1 MNVLDN
7 VRMHAP
13 EINVKY
19 IVHALMWRSTMKLS
33 TLPRVRLADLPTP
46 LQELPNLSAALKGPR
61 ILVKRDDLTGLAFGG
76 NKTRKLEYL
85 MADAINQGA
94 DYIVTGAGF
103 HSNWCTQAAAAAR
116 KLGMRVVLVKSGPKD
131 GYEPEDI
138 DGNHLLHHL
147 MGAEIKVARPEN
159 TERVI
164 EETMMELKAAG
175 HKPYRLHATGSTPPG
190 VMGYVN
196 TILELTSQAVDMGV
210 DIDYLVHASGSGG
223 TQAGL
228 VLGAKMFST
237 GMKVL
242 GVTTGGKTEEGQ
254 IERVSGLVKEAAEL
268 LGLSIDLA
276 PGDVVV
282 YNDYAGEGYGYVTDG
297 KMEAVKLAAE
307 TEGLMLDPVY
317 TASSMACLIDLCR
330 KDFFKPE
337 DVVVYLHTGGPAALF
352 PYKEPLKAY
361 LEGKKRPW
369 VIPPWSPAS
378 G

>member
-1 MNVLDN
+1 
-7 VRMHAP
+7 
-13 EINVKY
+13 
-19 IVHALMWRSTMKLS
+19 MKLS
-33 TLPRVRLADLPTP
+33 TLPRVRLASLPTP

-61 ILVKRDDLTGLAFGG
+61 IYVKRDDMTGLAFGG

-85 MADAINQGA
+85 MADAMSQGA

-116 KLGMRVVLVKSGPKD
+116 KLGMKVVLVKSGPRD

-138 DGNHLLHHL
+138 DGNHLLHRL

-159 TERVI
+159 AQKVV
-164 EETMMELKAAG
+164 EETMEELKAAG
-175 HKPYRLHATGSTPPG
+175 HTPYQLRAAGSTPPG

-196 TILELTSQAVDMGV
+196 TILELTGQAVDMGI

-237 GMKVL
+237 GIKVL
-242 GVTTGGKTEEGQ
+242 GVTTGGKAEEAQ
-254 IERVSGLVKEAAEL
+254 IERVSGLVKESAEL
-268 LGLSIDLA
+268 LGLSVELA
-276 PGDVVV
+276 PGDVTV
-282 YNDYAGEGYGYVTDG
+282 YDEYAGDGYGFVTDG

-330 KDFFKPE
+330 KRFFKPE
-337 DVVVYLHTGGPAALF
+337 DVVVFLHTGGPAALF

-361 LEGKKRPW
+361 LEGAKRPW

-378 G
+378 E

>member
-1 MNVLDN
+1 
-7 VRMHAP
+7 MHSKT
-13 EINVKY
+13 EKV
-19 IVHALMWRSTMKLS
+19 MKLS
-33 TLPRVRLADLPTP
+33 TLPRVRLANLPTP
-46 LQELPNLSAALKGPR
+46 LQELHNLSAALKGPR
-61 ILVKRDDLTGLAFGG
+61 ILVKRDDMTGLAFGG

-85 MADAINQGA
+85 MADAISQDA

-116 KLGMRVVLVKSGPKD
+116 KSGMKVVLVKSGPKD

-138 DGNHLLHHL
+138 DGNNLLHHL

-159 TERVI
+159 TQKVI
-164 EETMMELKAAG
+164 EETMEELKAAG
-175 HKPYRLHATGSTPPG
+175 HRPYLLRATGSTPPG

-196 TILELTSQAVDMGV
+196 TILELTSQAVEMGV

-228 VLGAKMFST
+228 VLGSKMFST
-237 GMKVL
+237 GMKVI
-242 GVTTGGKTEEGQ
+242 GVTTGGRPKESQ
-254 IERVSGLVKEAAEL
+254 IENVSNLVKEAAEL
-268 LGLSIDLA
+268 LELSIGLA
-276 PGDVVV
+276 ADDVVV
-282 YNDYAGEGYGYVTDG
+282 YDEYAGGGYGYVSDQ
-297 KMEAVKLAAE
+297 KMEAIKMTAE

-330 KDFFKPE
+330 KKFFKPE

-352 PYKEPLKAY
+352 PYKTPLKAY
-361 LEGKKRPW
+361 LRGEESPW
-369 VIPPWSPAS
+369 VIPPWSPSS

>member
-1 MNVLDN
+1 
-7 VRMHAP
+7 
-13 EINVKY
+13 
-19 IVHALMWRSTMKLS
+19 
-33 TLPRVRLADLPTP
+33 
-46 LQELPNLSAALKGPR
+46 
-61 ILVKRDDLTGLAFGG
+61 VKRDDMTGLAFGG

-85 MADAINQGA
+85 MADAMSQDA

-116 KLGMRVVLVKSGPKD
+116 KLGMKVVLVKSGPRD

-138 DGNHLLHHL
+138 DGNHLLHSL

-159 TERVI
+159 TQKVI
-164 EETMMELKAAG
+164 EETMDELKAAG
-175 HKPYRLHATGSTPPG
+175 HRPYLLRATGSTPSG

-196 TILELTSQAVDMGV
+196 TILELTSQAVDLGI

-228 VLGAKMFST
+228 VLGAKIFST
-237 GMKVL
+237 GIKVL
-242 GVTTGGKTEEGQ
+242 GVTTGGKTSESQ
-254 IERVSGLVKEAAEL
+254 IEKVSSLVGEAAEL
-268 LGLSIDLA
+268 LELSIDLA
-276 PGDVVV
+276 PGDIAV
-282 YNDYAGEGYGYVTDG
+282 YDEYAGDGYGYVTDG
-297 KMEAVKLAAE
+297 KMEAVKLVAE

-330 KDFFKPE
+330 RKFFKPE

-352 PYKEPLKAY
+352 PYKTPLKAY
-361 LEGKKRPW
+361 LRGEERPW

>member
-1 MNVLDN
+1 
-7 VRMHAP
+7 
-13 EINVKY
+13 
-19 IVHALMWRSTMKLS
+19 MKLS
-33 TLPRVRLADLPTP
+33 TLPRVRLASLPTP

-61 ILVKRDDLTGLAFGG
+61 ILVKRDDMTGLAFGG

-85 MADAINQGA
+85 MADALSQGA

-116 KLGMRVVLVKSGPKD
+116 RLGMRVVLVKSGPRD
-131 GYEPEDI
+131 GYAPMDI
-138 DGNHLLHHL
+138 DGNHMLHRL

-159 TERVI
+159 TEKVI
-164 EETMMELKAAG
+164 EETMEELRAAG
-175 HKPYRLHATGSTPPG
+175 HTPYQLRATGSTPPG

-196 TILELTSQAVDMGV
+196 TILELTSQAVDMGIDV
-210 DIDYLVHASGSGG
+210 DYLVHASGSGG

-237 GMKVL
+237 DIKVL

-254 IERVSGLVKEAAEL
+254 IEKVSGLVREGAGL
-268 LGLSIDLA
+268 LGLGVDLE
-276 PGDVVV
+276 PGDVTV

-297 KMEAVKLAAE
+297 KMEAVKLVAE

-330 KDFFKPE
+330 KGFFEPG
-337 DVVVYLHTGGPAALF
+337 DVVVYLHTGGSAALF
-352 PYKEPLKAY
+352 PYKAPLKAY
-361 LEGKKRPW
+361 LEGGERPW